1 MQNPVK
7 SYLSRYRNLQLKC
20 RTLEDT
26 IRDLRE
32 RAESITINLDPNK
45 VQSSSKIHDPIA
57 EAAASIAD
65 TERLLAEARA
75 ESELVMNRITQAI
88 LTVSNDQLQTLLVL
102 RYIKGLSW
110 ETIAEQMS
118 YSVRQIY
125 NLHGVALNMVDK
137 HCIELQ

>member
-1 MQNPVK
+1 MNPVK
-7 SYLSRYRNLQLKC
+7 QYLSRYRNLQIKC
-20 RTLEDT
+20 RTLEST
-26 IRDLRE
+26 IESLRE

-75 ESELVMNRITQAI
+75 ESELVMNRITKVI
-88 LTVSNDQLQTLLVL
+88 MSMDDDRLQTLLVL
-102 RYIKGLSW
+102 RYINGESW
-110 ETIAEQMS
+110 EDIAEEMS

-125 NLHGVALNMVDK
+125 NLHGIALNLIGK
-137 HCIELQ
+137 HFIELQ

>member
-7 SYLSRYRNLQLKC
+7 AYLSRYLNLQLKC
-20 RTLEDT
+20 RTLEDA

-75 ESELVMNRITQAI
+75 ESEVTMNRITQAI
-88 LTVSNDQLQTLLVL
+88 LTVPNDQLQTLLVL

-110 ETIAEQMS
+110 EAIAEEMS
-118 YSVRQIY
+118 YSIRQIY
-125 NLHGVALNMVDK
+125 NLHGVALNLVNKD
-137 HCIELQ
+137 CIELQ